1 MNHDDATASVAHS
14 ARTSG
19 ALASSHLVSMLLLIL
34 LANVATAAAA
44 RREVAFSIIK
54 KEARARRCTG
64 ELDLTQK
71 PRRPSE
77 SE

>member
-1 MNHDDATASVAHS
+1 MNHDGATTSVAHS

-19 ALASSHLVSMLLLIL
+19 ALASSHLLLL
-34 LANVATAAAA
+34 LANVETAAAA
-44 RREVAFSIIK
+44 RCKVTFFLR
-54 KEARARRCTG
+54 KEARGRRCTG
-64 ELDLTQK
+64 ELGLAQK